1 MWRPP
6 ATWTA
11 NTARW
16 YKRARAAAPFGSCGP
31 CCCSGLIGNS
41 SKGSGGIGEDELT
54 PGFLLFRGLVR
65 PGLPLWRLRGRL
77 LAGKLRGRLLVG
89 RLRRFSLALRY
100 LGGLTAV
107 GACAKAGGIVGVLL
121 DRSVH
126 LQDVGMIR
134 FQLRGRE
141 YNGLVYQEQLY
152 LFRDFKGNMGIWR
165 QLGNKIIIAGV
176 VQSCNYFP
184 GMAFCLICAFMRT
197 AIELL
202 CFGRFRQFI
211 HC

>member
-1 MWRPP
+1 VKRVPFSEQRVTKKLKGSKYFNSQEPEVQYPVLALLAVSILPVFGLYFWG
-6 ATWTA
+6 
-11 NTARW
+11 
-16 YKRARAAAPFGSCGP
+16 RARIS
-31 CCCSGLIGNS
+31 
-41 SKGSGGIGEDELT
+41 
-54 PGFLLFRGLVR
+54 R
-65 PGLPLWRLRGRL
+65 
-77 LAGKLRGRLLVG
+77 
-89 RLRRFSLALRY
+89 
-100 LGGLTAV
+100 
-107 GACAKAGGIVGVLL
+107 
-121 DRSVH
+121 
-126 LQDVGMIR
+126 
-134 FQLRGRE
+134 RE